1 MAETIGVYEVQ
12 EETERLDR
20 IAKALYGSEQGG
32 TIEALLNANPGLAAL
47 GPLIPRGTR
56 IGVPERPAPPEPSLT
71 RPWD

>member
-1 MAETIGVYEVQ
+1 MAETIGTYIVE

-20 IAKALYGSEQGG
+20 IAKALYGSERGG

-56 IGVPERPAPPEPSLT
+56 IDVPERPAPPEPSLT